1 MDSLVYQ
8 VELDQLVPLDLQ
20 AELEQPVPLVSLE
33 ESEPVEPQ
41 EELVLLD
48 LLVYQDVL
56 DLDSWQ

>member
-20 AELEQPVPLVSLE
+20 AELEPPVPLVSLE